1 MQDEGIVQPVSKE
14 MDQLSR
20 RLHHHTPPG
29 RPGGVFFFPFFT
41 ILKLKSRY
49 RSVLS
54 IDPRDAAYIA
64 GLIDGEG
71 TITLSREHRNEN
83 RRLVVSIAS
92 TQRCL
97 LEFVADRTGYG
108 KITNKRTTSEPHTL
122 SFAFRVTNRQ
132 ALELLRQVRPYLRS
146 YKAARAALALKHY
159 LVLTPRNGQ
168 YTTGQTRARQEFE
181 TFFLATTKNGT
192 LRNDQT
198 APADGVNPPSG
209 RDGSRIHAGTLAI
222 RPTTAASSRI
232 WSREIVDARVA
243 KLVV

>member
-20 RLHHHTPPG
+20 RLHHYTPPG
-29 RPGGVFFFPFFT
+29 RPGGVFFCLFFT
-41 ILKLKSRY
+41 ILKLMRRY
-49 RSVLS
+49 RSVLGL
-54 IDPRDAAYIA
+54 DPCDAAYIA

-97 LEFVADRTGYG
+97 LEFVADRTGCG

-132 ALELLRQVRPYLRS
+132 ALELLRQVQPYLRS
-146 YKAARAALALKHY
+146 YKATRATLALKHY
-159 LVLTPRNGQ
+159 LALTPRNGQ
-168 YTTGQTRARQEFE
+168 YTAGQKRARQEFE

-192 LRNDQT
+192 PRNGQT
-198 APADGVNPPSG
+198 PPADGVRPLFG
-209 RDGSRIHAGTLAI
+209 CDGSRNHQSALAI
-222 RPTTAASSRI
+222 TASVPAPSGI
-232 WSREIVDARVA
+232 QPCEIVA

>member
-1 MQDEGIVQPVSKE
+1 

-20 RLHHHTPPG
+20 RLHHYTPPG
-29 RPGGVFFFPFFT
+29 RPGGVFFCLFFT
-41 ILKLKSRY
+41 ILKLMRRY
-49 RSVLS
+49 RSVLGL
-54 IDPRDAAYIA
+54 DPCDAAYIA

-92 TQRCL
+92 TERCL
-97 LEFVADRTGYG
+97 LEFVADRTGCG

-181 TFFLATTKNGT
+181 TFFLRLRKTAHSATTK
-192 LRNDQT
+192 LR
-198 APADGVNPPSG
+198 PP
-209 RDGSRIHAGTLAI
+209 T
-222 RPTTAASSRI
+222 
-232 WSREIVDARVA
+232 V
-243 KLVV
+243 

>member
-29 RPGGVFFFPFFT
+29 RPGGVFFCLFFT
-41 ILKLKSRY
+41 ILKLMGRY

-54 IDPRDAAYIA
+54 LDPRDAAYIA

-92 TQRCL
+92 TERCL
-97 LEFVADRTGYG
+97 LEFVADRMGCG
-108 KITNKRTTSEPHTL
+108 KITNKCTVSERHTL

-132 ALELLRQVRPYLRS
+132 ALELLRQVQPYLRS
-146 YKAARAALALKHY
+146 YKVTRAALALKYY
-159 LVLTPRNGQ
+159 LALTPRNGR
-168 YTTGQTRARQEFE
+168 YAAGQKEARQEFE
-181 TFFLATTKNGT
+181 THLLATTKISEP
-192 LRNDQT
+192 RNDQT
-198 APADGVNPPSG
+198 PRQST
-209 RDGSRIHAGTLAI
+209 SRQ
-222 RPTTAASSRI
+222 R
-232 WSREIVDARVA
+232 A
-243 KLVV
+243 KKA